1 MPVVMGTAGHIDHGK
16 TSLVRALTGIDCDRL
31 EEERRRGITIELGF
45 AFMDLAGSGPSESS
59 GRLSIVD
66 VPGHERF
73 VRNMVSG
80 AAGIDFVMLVI
91 AADEGVMPQ
100 TREHLE
106 ICSLLGIRTGL
117 VALTKT
123 DMVDEEW
130 LDLAM
135 EDVKSF
141 LAGTFLDGAPIIPV
155 SSQTGQGMD
164 ILKAEL
170 TRMEK
175 ELRPKKRSDLL
186 RLPIDRVFTMRGHG
200 TVVTGTMISGQAA
213 IGEDVLLYPSG
224 KGSKVRGLQSHGETV
239 SLAPAGRRTAVNLPG
254 LEVTDIEKGEVLA
267 HPGSLFP
274 SLRWDVELTCLSSA
288 PRPLRHRTEVHF
300 HHGSRETLARLYF
313 FDRDRLNP
321 GESAFC
327 QVRFAEPMVGV
338 LGDRCVI
345 RAYSPL
351 RTVAGGQVLN
361 PIGLDLRRRDPEFN
375 NKLQK
380 LLGLPKLDPAQLIC
394 SRLDLAEET
403 GASFAELCV
412 LSNLDSR
419 QLDKELSL
427 LGSKQELFCFDREDK
442 RYIGKT
448 QVQRLENSALEFV
461 AAFHKKEP
469 AKPGVGKGELASSW
483 GRSKQRQLPA
493 KLVHFIIERLV
504 KKTLLTS
511 EGEFLRIPNHKAS
524 LGANQQDI
532 RQSILKVHA
541 ENGNTPPNIKDVL
554 ESLALSAKEAAP
566 ILKSMQDAGELVKVA
581 EGLYYHGPALEIIR
595 QGVRD
600 WFKEHDDLNLAGLKE
615 ITGLS
620 RKFLIALIEYFDKE
634 KLTVRV
640 GDKRILRG
648 GQ

>member
-45 AFMDLAGSGPSESS
+45 AFMDLGGTTPSGSA

-106 ICSLLGIRTGL
+106 ICSLLGVRAGL
-117 VALTKT
+117 VALTKI

-130 LDLAM
+130 LALAM

-141 LAGTFLDGAPIIPV
+141 LSGTFLDGAPIIPV
-155 SSQTGQGMD
+155 SSQTGQGLD

-170 TRMEK
+170 ARMEK

-213 IGEDVLLYPSG
+213 LGEDVILYPSG
-224 KGSKVRGLQSHGETV
+224 KSSKVRGLQSHGASV
-239 SLAPAGRRTAVNLPG
+239 DLAPAGRRTAVNLPG
-254 LEVTDIEKGEVLA
+254 LEVADIEKGEVLA

-288 PRPLRHRTEVHF
+288 PRPLRQRTEVHF

-327 QVRFAEPMVGV
+327 QIRFAEPMVGV

-351 RTVAGGQVLN
+351 RTVAGGAVLN
-361 PIGLDLRRRDPEFN
+361 PLGLDLRRRDPEFSG
-375 NKLQK
+375 KLQK
-380 LLGLPKLDPAQLIC
+380 LLELPKLSPAQLIC
-394 SRLDLAEET
+394 SRLELAGEA

-442 RYIGKT
+442 RYIGKE
-448 QVQRLENSALEFV
+448 QVRRLENSALEFV
-461 AAFHKKEP
+461 AAFHKREP

-483 GRSKQRQLPA
+483 GKGKHVQLPA
-493 KLVHFIIERLV
+493 KLIHFLVERLV
-504 KKTLLTS
+504 KKNLLAS
-511 EGEFLRIPNHKAS
+511 EGEFLRIPSHKAS
-524 LGANQQDI
+524 LGANQQDV
-532 RQSILKVHA
+532 RQAILKVHA
-541 ENGNTPPNIKDVL
+541 EAGSAPPNLKDVL
-554 ESLALSAKEAAP
+554 ESLALSAKKAAP

-595 QGVRD
+595 QGVRG

-620 RKFLIALIEYFDKE
+620 RKFLIALLEYFDKE